1 MNTLVKENEKK
12 IERFDLTYYLSSK
25 NYPMAAAISALDTA
39 NEIQKSFF
47 KPEKNLETC
56 DYVLRLYALLQGLFV
71 SVDSLYALAYALTKS
86 KNFININNNKDLREL
101 KYIRNDVVGHPSNRI
116 LNKDIL
122 AYCILDNSSI
132 TKEGFT
138 YYIYSKDEIRKKEI
152 ILEDILTSYY
162 EESNAL
168 LDELYKIASNGMNQ
182 GKLERYIVKALEV
195 YYNHGDYMI
204 YFNRFIEEY
213 KLQYPQAKKNQHRIL
228 WRYELICKMI
238 EYNKAPIS
246 QEQEVWEYC
255 IGLEL
260 CKIYT
265 LVFNAPYKA
274 ELSVKLPQYISAFY
288 RFMNKNKDLYICLDY
303 IKDTTH
309 PLFLQA
315 INRIRKAASEK
326 NNEGT
331 VRYLDMVTA
340 LLAQNEL
347 ELVYALILPIKEY
360 KRK

>member
-12 IERFDLTYYLSSK
+12 IERFDLKYYLNCK

-47 KPEKNLETC
+47 KEEKNLETC

-101 KYIRNDVVGHPSNRI
+101 KYIRNDVVGHPSNRM

-138 YYIYSKDEIRKKEI
+138 YYIYAKDEIRKKEI
-152 ILEDILTSYY
+152 ILGDILTSYY

-182 GKLERYIVKALEV
+182 GKLELYITKTLEI
-195 YYNHGDYMI
+195 YFNHGDYLF
-204 YFNRFIEEY
+204 YFNQFIEEY
-213 KLQYPQAKKNQHRIL
+213 KTRYPQAKKNQHRIL
-228 WRYELICKMI
+228 WRYELINKMI
-238 EYNKAPIS
+238 AFTAPIPE
-246 QEQEVWEYC
+246 EQDVVEYC

-265 LVFNAPYKA
+265 LVFNAQYKV
-274 ELSVKLPQYISAFY
+274 EPSVKLPQYISAFY
-288 RFMNKNKDLYICLDY
+288 RFMNKNRDLYVCLDY

-309 PLFLQA
+309 PLFLKA
-315 INRIRKAASEK
+315 INRIKKEAQEK
-326 NNEGT
+326 NNDGT
-331 VRYLDMVTA
+331 VRYLDMITA
-340 LLAQNEL
+340 LVSQNEL